1 MTNLQEQ
8 ALWAWADRMRQMEV
22 ELPDIWAK
30 VQMNKAIGP
39 AIKAYTEKCL
49 RA

>member
-1 MTNLQEQ
+1 MTNEQEQ
-8 ALWAWADRMRQMEV
+8 TRIWSYRMRQIEV
-22 ELPDIWAK
+22 ELPHIWAK
-30 VQMNKAIGP
+30 VQMNMVIGP